1 MSDIASVP
9 NVPAAVRGNRA
20 AGSIALAVA
29 IAHGMNDLY
38 SAFLHPLLPRIMDR
52 LGLSITLAAT
62 LAMTL
67 SLAASLIQPVM
78 GHLADRFGRRHF
90 VILGPLL
97 SGVFMSLIGTA
108 PTFAFLLVCLTLGGL
123 GSAAFHPP
131 GASMAARVT
140 DGKGSGGRQAV
151 FSFGGAL
158 GYALGPMTA
167 VALVSIAGLENLW
180 IAMIPML
187 LMTPILYFVLP
198 PDTPA
203 RHHAGPVHSPLSV
216 LRMLAG
222 PLGLIFGISVL
233 GAFVQR
239 TFLTLQP
246 IAVHRSGGSEELGA
260 LVLSIYLGAQAL
272 GSLGGGLLADRMD
285 RKLLLV
291 LATALSFP
299 MHALAFW
306 LPPATPLAFVA
317 AACAGFLNMV
327 LLPPIVVMAQELVPA
342 GAALMSGIVMGLAWA
357 TGSILVLG
365 AGAIADALSP
375 VAAGL
380 IAAPLMLL
388 GSWFALRL
396 PPARS
401 AR

>member
-1 MSDIASVP
+1 MP
-9 NVPAAVRGNRA
+9 GAAHA
-20 AGSIALAVA
+20 AQGTRVAGTVALAVA
-29 IAHGMNDLY
+29 LVHGMNDLY

-90 VILGPLL
+90 VILGPLC
-97 SGVFMSLIGTA
+97 SGVFMSLIGVA
-108 PTFAFLLVCLTLGGL
+108 PTFSFLIVCLMLGGL

-131 GASMAARVT
+131 GASMAARVS
-140 DGKGSGGRQAV
+140 DGKGSGRRQAI
-151 FSFGGAL
+151 FSFGGSL
-158 GYALGPMTA
+158 GYALGPMSA
-167 VALVSIAGLENLW
+167 VALVGLAGMENLW
-180 IAMIPML
+180 IAMIPIL
-187 LMTPILYFVLP
+187 IMTPVLYFVLP
-198 PDTPA
+198 PDAPA
-203 RHHAGPVHSPLSV
+203 RDRRHEVLSPFAV
-216 LRMLAG
+216 LPMLRG

-246 IAVHRSGGSEELGA
+246 IAVNHSGGSEELGA

-272 GSLGGGLLADRMD
+272 GSLGGGLLTDRMD
-285 RKLLLV
+285 RRHLLF
-291 LATALSFP
+291 LASALSFP

-306 LPPATPLAFVA
+306 LPPASPLAFLA

-365 AGAIADALSP
+365 SGAIADMLSP
-375 VAAGL
+375 VTAGL
-380 IAAPLMLL
+380 IASPLMLL

-396 PPARS
+396 PKS
-401 AR
+401 AAT

>member
-1 MSDIASVP
+1 MSDIVSAPEVARVGS
-9 NVPAAVRGNRA
+9 GTRA
-20 AGSIALAVA
+20 AGGIALAVA

-97 SGVFMSLIGTA
+97 SAVFMSLIGAA
-108 PTFAFLLVCLTLGGL
+108 PSFGFLIVCLMFGGL

-140 DGKGSGGRQAV
+140 DGKGSGRRQAV

-158 GYALGPMTA
+158 GYALGPMVA
-167 VALVSIAGLENLW
+167 VGLVSFGGLQQLW
-180 IAMIPML
+180 IAMIPMV
-187 LMTPILYFVLP
+187 LMTPILYMVLP
-198 PDTPA
+198 ADLPA
-203 RHHAGPVHSPLSV
+203 PRHSQSVQSPVAV

-239 TFLTLQP
+239 TFLTMQP
-246 IAVHRSGGSEELGA
+246 IAISRSGGSEELGA

-272 GSLGGGLLADRMD
+272 GSLGGGLLTDRMD
-285 RKLLLV
+285 RRMLLI
-291 LATALSFP
+291 LATSLSFP

-365 AGAIADALSP
+365 AGVIADSLSP
-375 VAAGL
+375 QAAGL
-380 IAAPLMLL
+380 IASPLMLL
-388 GSWFALRL
+388 GSWFALLL
-396 PPARS
+396 PRVG
-401 AR
+401 RGR